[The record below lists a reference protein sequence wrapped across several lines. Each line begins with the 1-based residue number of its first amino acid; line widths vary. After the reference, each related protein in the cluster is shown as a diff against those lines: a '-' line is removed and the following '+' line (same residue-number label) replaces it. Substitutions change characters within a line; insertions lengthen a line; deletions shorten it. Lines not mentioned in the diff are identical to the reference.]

1 MTFLLFP
8 ERMRTARVP
17 VVRTR
22 LPSHEPH
29 QVNLYAI
36 FASASVIVTCYT
48 QFLFARRIPGEPWQ
62 VGVAFLLGAVHA
74 TLAVLGN
81 GIVRRWGEKWRTP
94 VYALNTVVVTA
105 LIFVSPV
112 RGFFGIIVLP
122 MVSQAIF
129 EFRPR
134 WAALIALYYY
144 AASIGVFGFHYGP
157 ATGLEGAITYLAAFA
172 FTIVFTAITKQAL
185 DARELSERL
194 RRELEEANHQLRE
207 HARQAEELATTR
219 ERNRLAREIHDGVG
233 HYLTVVKTQLDAAAA
248 LLPIQP
254 EMARATLEKAAQLAA
269 EALDDVRRSV
279 GALRTDAVRPSLA
292 DSVRQLAAQAEPLP
306 AVQVHGPARALS
318 AAAEHTLYRATQEAL
333 TNIRKHAQ
341 ATATAIALDFREPDR
356 VRLTVSDNGRGP
368 RSPLKPCGAPDV
380 GFGLRGLRE
389 RVEILGGR
397 LEAGARPGGGF
408 ELAVEVPA

>member
-1 MTFLLFP
+1 
-8 ERMRTARVP
+8 VP
-17 VVRTR
+17 AVRTR
-22 LPSHEPH
+22 LPAHEPH
-29 QVNLYAI
+29 PVNFYAI
-36 FASASVIVTCYT
+36 FAFASVILTCYS

-62 VGVAFLLGAVHA
+62 VGVTFLLGALHTA
-74 TLAVLGN
+74 LTVLGN
-81 GIVRRWGEKWRTP
+81 GLARRWGEQSRIL
-94 VYALNTVVVTA
+94 VYALNTVIVTG
-105 LIFVSPV
+105 LIFVSPI

-134 WAALIALYYY
+134 WAALISLYYY
-144 AASIGVFGFHYGP
+144 AASISVFGFHYGP
-157 ATGLEGAITYLAAFA
+157 ARGLEGAITYLAAFA
-172 FTIVFTAITKQAL
+172 FTLVFTAITKRAL

-248 LLPIQP
+248 LMPTQP
-254 EMARATLEKAAQLAA
+254 AKARDALEKAAQLAA

-279 GALRTDAVRPSLA
+279 GTLRTDAARPSLA
-292 DSVRQLAAQAEPLP
+292 DSVRQLAAHAEPRP
-306 AVQVHGPARALS
+306 EVRVHGVSREIS
-318 AAAEHTLYRATQEAL
+318 AAAEHALYRVAQEAL
-333 TNIRKHAQ
+333 TNIRKHAR
-341 ATATAIALDFREPDR
+341 ATAAVIALDFRAPDLI
-356 VRLTVSDNGRGP
+356 RLTVSDNGRGP
-368 RSPLKPCGAPDV
+368 PSPLKPCGAPDV

-389 RVEILGGR
+389 RVEILGGK

-408 ELAVEVPA
+408 ELTVEVPS